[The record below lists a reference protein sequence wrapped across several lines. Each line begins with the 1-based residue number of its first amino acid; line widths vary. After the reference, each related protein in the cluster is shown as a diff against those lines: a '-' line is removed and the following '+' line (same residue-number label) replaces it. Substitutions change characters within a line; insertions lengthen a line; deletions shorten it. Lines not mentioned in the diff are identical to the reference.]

1 MSSRRLAR
9 TIVSG
14 LGVVLGVGAVLLLG
28 GSASAH
34 GDERHI
40 EIEKYMY
47 MPMATTIEQGTT
59 VTWTNHDAVEHDVQ
73 ITSGPVSFRSPML
86 AQGES
91 WSHAFT
97 VPGPYSYVC
106 SVHPDMKAT
115 ITVSPASPVV
125 AAPKPATSPTTSA
138 ARPTARA
145 AARVASVTKPRTP
158 SPTSTSAAS
167 KATSTL
173 VSAPQSA
180 ATLQPLI
187 LVVGASVAV
196 VVFCLLL
203 MASRPLV
210 VDGREPKHLDE

>member
-1 MSSRRLAR
+1 M
-9 TIVSG
+9 IVSG
-14 LGVVLGVGAVLLLG
+14 LGVVLGVGAVLLG
-28 GSASAH
+28 GNASAH

-59 VTWTNHDAVEHDVQ
+59 VTWTNHDAVEHDVLV
-73 ITSGPVSFRSPML
+73 TSGPVSFRSPML

-115 ITVSPASPVV
+115 ITVSPASSAV
-125 AAPKPATSPTTSA
+125 ADPTPATGPSTSA

-145 AARVASVTKPRTP
+145 AARVATATKARTASRTTTAAAP
-158 SPTSTSAAS
+158 ESTSR
-167 KATSTL
+167 L
-173 VSAPQSA
+173 VSAPESA

-210 VDGREPKHLDE
+210 VETGREPKHLDE